1 MTTTATVLLVS
12 TSTRWIGTARI
23 PRGLARA
30 GFDVALLTPR
40 NSLAEKSRFV
50 ARIAFLP
57 DVTTPHQWVSAFAGT
72 VRATA
77 PRIVVP
83 CDDMAFNLLQ
93 TLVLAPPHDLQS
105 ALQLELSL
113 LIRASLGEPA
123 YFRASID
130 KTLLPAAA
138 AALGVRVPAF
148 RNVAAIGEAETF
160 AREHGYPVVL
170 KRSHGFAGNGVAI
183 CADAGELGAAWRRLR
198 VDDPQVLGA
207 GAVSGLLVQ
216 AFVHGATVSRSTV
229 AWQGRQLAGTTRERL
244 VQNPPESGPGSV
256 VRYFHQPEVARL
268 CSTLIEGFG
277 MTGFSGI
284 EFRVE
289 QGTGLAYLLEI
300 NRRVTPGASTSDLAG
315 IDLCAALHAA
325 VTGTASTVP
334 FDVAPGTDRIIARFP
349 QEWLRDPA
357 SPNLNRYPVDAP
369 WDDPG
374 VFEAML
380 AMRHDT

>member
-1 MTTTATVLLVS
+1 MTTATVLLVS
-12 TSTRWIGTARI
+12 TATRWIGTARV
-23 PRGLARA
+23 PRGLAKA

-50 ARIAFLP
+50 ARIAFIP
-57 DVTTPHQWVSAFAGT
+57 DVTTPLQWVSAFAGT

-83 CDDMAFNLLQ
+83 CDEMAFHLLQ
-93 TLVLAPPHDLQS
+93 TLVLAPPDDLQS
-105 ALQLELSL
+105 ALHLELSL

-123 YFRASID
+123 HYRASVD

-138 AALGVRVPAF
+138 AALGVRVPAC
-148 RNVAAIGEAETF
+148 RNVGAIGEAEAF
-160 AREHGYPVVL
+160 AHEHGYPVVL
-170 KRSHGFAGNGVAI
+170 KRSHGFAGHGVAI
-183 CADAGELGAAWRRLR
+183 CGDAGELDAAWRRLC
-198 VDDPQVLGA
+198 VADALAPES
-207 GAVSGLLVQ
+207 GAVTRLLVQ

-229 AWQGRQLAGTTRERL
+229 AWHGRHLAGTTRERL
-244 VQNPPESGPGSV
+244 VRNPPESGPGSV
-256 VRYFHQPEVARL
+256 VRYFHQPEVARF
-268 CSTLIEGFG
+268 CTMLIEGFG

-300 NRRVTPGASTSDLAG
+300 NRRVTPGVPTSDLVG

-325 VTGTASTVP
+325 ATGTASTVP
-334 FDVAPGTDRIIARFP
+334 FDVPPGTDRIIARFP
-349 QEWLRDPA
+349 QEWLRDPN
-357 SPNLNRYPVDAP
+357 SPNLSQYPVDAP

-380 AMRHDT
+380 AMRHEA